1 MKILFHAYNTCCQTE
16 SGGVQVRIR
25 KIKRLLENK
34 GFQVDFFNPY
44 TTRLIDYD
52 ILHLFMLKEET
63 ASLVETARTLG
74 LKIVLSSIVTV
85 YPYNYRHLI
94 KKTLQPFM
102 NYLGFFSRYQ
112 NERAILRDVD
122 HIIAETPQEMRYIYS
137 RYDIN
142 QSKISVIPNGVDA
155 FVESGNEIYKLLHK
169 KCDYVLQ
176 VGRIDKNKNL
186 LNVIRA
192 VKGHQLELVVIG
204 GKYAYGDDGYYEE
217 CVKESASCN
226 NIHFLGWLASDSKEL
241 ASAYKN
247 AKVVIVPSFHETF
260 GLTASEAAMA
270 GCKVCLSNTLPIL
283 EFGVFDSDL
292 TFNPNN
298 VDEIRTVIEKAM
310 LAHNDNNVQR
320 KAMNIFSW
328 EKIVNNHIEIYNKLN
343 NEK

>member
-169 KCDYVLQ
+169 NKSSVKYLYSR
-176 VGRIDKNKNL
+176 GYKNL
-186 LNVIRA
+186 GLSINNQFVP
-192 VKGHQLELVVIG
+192 KTN
-204 GKYAYGDDGYYEE
+204 KYIKK
-217 CVKESASCN
+217 KE
-226 NIHFLGWLASDSKEL
+226 IPDSL
-241 ASAYKN
+241 RQY
-247 AKVVIVPSFHETF
+247 ITTL
-260 GLTASEAAMA
+260 LTD
-270 GCKVCLSNTLPIL
+270 NT
-283 EFGVFDSDL
+283 V
-292 TFNPNN
+292 
-298 VDEIRTVIEKAM
+298 
-310 LAHNDNNVQR
+310 
-320 KAMNIFSW
+320 
-328 EKIVNNHIEIYNKLN
+328 LN
-343 NEK
+343 N